1 MKTYFKYNGEN
12 IRIARDC
19 GVTED
24 RFTEQQIIMALETG
38 DAVRLR
44 EFIILKTESDKIMG
58 VVEPKPV
65 KTAAELTN
73 EFDYVEF
80 QYDNKVKEIK
90 KRYDELVDDNQN
102 LIMDYKGNLQL
113 MVGGIRPLLVSD
125 IMHGSDYSVEVL
137 LKNIG
142 IIETLL
148 QNPRYYKPSKLI
160 DGIKS

>member
-1 MKTYFKYNGEN
+1 M
-12 IRIARDC
+12 
-19 GVTED
+19 
-24 RFTEQQIIMALETG
+24 
-38 DAVRLR
+38 
-44 EFIILKTESDKIMG
+44 
-58 VVEPKPV
+58 

-102 LIMDYKGNLQL
+102 LIMDYAGNLQL

-125 IMHGSDYSVEVL
+125 IMHANDYPVEVL
-137 LKNIG
+137 LKNIRVLE
-142 IIETLL
+142 ILL
-148 QNPRYYKPSKLI
+148 MNPRYYKPSKLI